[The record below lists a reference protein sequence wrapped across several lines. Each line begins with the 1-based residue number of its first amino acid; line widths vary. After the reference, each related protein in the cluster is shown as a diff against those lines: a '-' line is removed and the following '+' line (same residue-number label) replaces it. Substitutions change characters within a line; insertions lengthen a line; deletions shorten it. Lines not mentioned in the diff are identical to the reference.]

1 MDSWVSKMGL
11 GTSKLEAKWVLGDQ
25 NRGLEVPG
33 TSKIGSWTVY
43 KAVWRARGLS
53 GRHLGGPRAG
63 LDAILGPLGRPG
75 RRFGF
80 DFGDIWGSQ
89 TGPEKRFFGSGVEK
103 YKLAQSFV
111 FLCVFNDF
119 GGPGATREP
128 SWNRTL
134 KTPPNLKKL
143 TPFLGGFLVEFWFKI
158 RF

>member
-1 MDSWVSKMGL
+1 MTL
-11 GTSKLEAKWVLGDQ
+11 GISKLEAKWVPGGQ
-25 NRGLEVPG
+25 NRGLEGPG
-33 TSKIGSWTVY
+33 TSKIGSWTGRRFGGL
-43 KAVWRARGLS
+43 RARLNS
-53 GRHLGGPRAG
+53 HLGGPRAG